1 MKFLISFATKIYC
14 LLVGP
19 IIVCIFILR
28 EFFSMNVI
36 NGYIKTAISYLI
48 LFPLDVYLVLFL
60 VLYALLCAILVVML
74 FQKKRIKWIMLGV
87 LLFSFVVA
95 AIEGVMSTPR

>member
-1 MKFLISFATKIYC
+1 MKFLVSFATKIYC

-19 IIVCIFILR
+19 IIVCVFILR
-28 EFFSMNVI
+28 EIFSMNVI
-36 NGYIKTAISYLI
+36 NGYIKTATSYLI